1 MEQKIKAFTQ
11 ENGITH
17 LNKDSTDFYQKQ
29 IQQALQ
35 KCDALIEKGKHKYL
49 MNIRPTAP
57 NLNAYIKT
65 HKEDQPI
72 RPVINNMQ
80 VPSYKAAKFLT
91 KKLRN
96 LICLPNTYN
105 IKNSLE
111 LAIELN
117 NIQINENNR
126 IITLDIKD
134 LYINLPTKNI
144 LCITE
149 FWLNKGNQ
157 DWVTIHQTLYFL
169 ETILKQNYFQHHNQ
183 FYQPNKGIT
192 MGSPISGMLAEI
204 YLQYLEETHV
214 KHCLENKEIT

>member
-1 MEQKIKAFTQ
+1 VFIQ

-17 LNKDSTDFYQKQ
+17 LNKNPTDLYQKQ

-35 KCDALIEKGKHKYL
+35 KCDSLIEKGKHRYL

-57 NLNAYIKT
+57 KLNAYIKT

-80 VPSYKAAKFLT
+80 APSYKAAKFLNR
-91 KKLRN
+91 KLQN
-96 LICLPNTYN
+96 LICLPNTHT

-111 LAIELN
+111 LATELK

-144 LCITE
+144 LRITE
-149 FWLNKGNQ
+149 SWLNKNSQ
-157 DWVTIHQTLYFL
+157 DQITIHQTLCL
-169 ETILKQNYFQHHNQ
+169 LDTILKQNYFRHNDQ

-204 YLQYLEETHV
+204 YLQYLEETYI
-214 KHCLENKEIT
+214 KHCLENK

>member
-1 MEQKIKAFTQ
+1 MKAFIQ
-11 ENGITH
+11 ENGTTH

-35 KCDALIEKGKHKYL
+35 KCDALIKKGKHRYL
-49 MNIRPTAP
+49 MNIRPNAP

-80 VPSYKAAKFLT
+80 APSYKAAKFLNR
-91 KKLRN
+91 KLQN
-96 LICLPNTYN
+96 LIFLPNTHT

-111 LAIELN
+111 LEIELN

-134 LYINLPTKNI
+134 LYVNLPTKNI
-144 LCITE
+144 LRITA
-149 FWLNKGNQ
+149 FWLNKGN
-157 DWVTIHQTLYFL
+157 
-169 ETILKQNYFQHHNQ
+169 
-183 FYQPNKGIT
+183 
-192 MGSPISGMLAEI
+192 
-204 YLQYLEETHV
+204 
-214 KHCLENKEIT
+214 